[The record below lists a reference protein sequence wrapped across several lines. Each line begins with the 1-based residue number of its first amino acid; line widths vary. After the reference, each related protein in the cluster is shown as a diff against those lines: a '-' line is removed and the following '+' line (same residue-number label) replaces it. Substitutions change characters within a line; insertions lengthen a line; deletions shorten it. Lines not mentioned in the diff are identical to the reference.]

1 VAMQKDDLY
10 THTFFGWI
18 RTIALGI
25 ATFVV
30 TCYLTYKVA
39 LWVDPPITNGKH
51 HGGDQHV
58 YMVIGQ
64 AFVALVGGFV
74 LMIAVMILDRRH
86 QRRKRLAVISSYTD
100 PAPARALPKR

>member
-1 VAMQKDDLY
+1 MPKDDLY

-30 TCYLTYKVA
+30 TCYLTYRLA
-39 LWVDPPITNGKH
+39 LWVDPPFVGGRHGEDH
-51 HGGDQHV
+51 HV
-58 YMVIGQ
+58 VMVLGQ